1 MRGQASDIASLRAG
15 PALAGNG
22 APAGLSRPPE
32 QAQDSIADSLPT
44 GAAPAQPQAQTG
56 HVTLTTAPW
65 YLNPKPGTER
75 SQPRNHSRTGAPPGR
90 VMVLNIP
97 KLQRP
102 FEDSHFNGQRETQQE
117 AGVTRKTTH
126 PSPPRQESK
135 SL

>member
-75 SQPRNHSRTGAPPGR
+75 SQPRNHSRTGAPLAESWCSTSPSFRGPLRTHTSMDRGR
-90 VMVLNIP
+90 PNKKP
-97 KLQRP
+97 
-102 FEDSHFNGQRETQQE
+102 E
-117 AGVTRKTTH
+117 
-126 PSPPRQESK
+126 
-135 SL
+135 